1 MKIDEL
7 IEKLNSRIREIDEII
22 STETNEWI
30 KEHLRAEKNILK
42 KVIHEEY

>member
-7 IEKLNSRIREIDEII
+7 KEKLNSRIREIDEII

-30 KEHLRAEKNILK
+30 KEYLKIEKIF
-42 KVIHEEY
+42 